1 MKIYRK
7 RTKKTYSFLTI
18 DTTFPASDPL
28 RFLKKCFFL
37 IKMTVTD
44 QFLDRKIKQNGEQY
58 DWKAEK
64 QL

>member
-7 RTKKTYSFLTI
+7 RTKEPYSFLTI

-44 QFLDRKIKQNGEQY
+44 QFLDRKIKQN
-58 DWKAEK
+58 
-64 QL
+64 